1 LTNPQRAALSTG
13 QRLGSLQRLT
23 EATDYRAL
31 LRQRPASDDCFR
43 LVVKPN
49 PFGYARLGLTVSR
62 RTAARAVD
70 RNRIKRLV
78 RESFR
83 AAQNR
88 IAGND
93 VLVMARRQA
102 VSTSNKTLRDSLEQ
116 HWKLLDNQ

>member
-1 LTNPQRAALSTG
+1 M
-13 QRLGSLQRLT
+13 GSLRRLT
-23 EATDYRAL
+23 KANDYRAL

-43 LVVKPN
+43 LVVRPN

-83 AAQNR
+83 AAQKR

-93 VLVMARRQA
+93 VLVVARRQA
-102 VSTSNKTLRDSLEQ
+102 VSTSNKALRYSLEQ
-116 HWKLLDNQ
+116 HWRMMDNQ

>member
-1 LTNPQRAALSTG
+1 M
-13 QRLGSLQRLT
+13 GSLQRLT
-23 EATDYRAL
+23 EANDYRAL